1 MKNQYFQLVFRDEQ
15 IFLHIYPAIED
26 GKLVN
31 IKELTDYLDLKRI
44 QNYDIKTL
52 GNALKSSEETE
63 VCLGPWDGIEVH
75 EMMTI
80 DVSLDKMKA
89 VCRFYPPSAGGR
101 ELDKDTIID
110 DLGFKRVKFG
120 IDEDEI
126 DKFLKERQYCT
137 DYVLAKGQPP
147 RHGKDA
153 KIEYY
158 FNVNKN
164 LQPKRNEDGS
174 VDYKELNTISHVHKG
189 DLLARLIKE
198 DKGDPGKNIYGE
210 EILPRTV
217 KSEKLSYGKNISIN
231 EDGTEIYSEVTGH
244 VNKFD
249 DKVFVSDVFAVP
261 ADVDNSIGN
270 IEYQGSVTV
279 AGNVKAGFSVKATGD
294 VIIEGIVENAYI
306 EAGGQIIVKH
316 GIHGMHK
323 GVLKAKSNVIAKYI
337 ENATV
342 IAGGYVEAEVIL
354 NSDVSAN
361 DEVRVFGKKGLINGG
376 TIRAGRSI
384 EAENLGTSMG
394 TITTL
399 EVGIAPEIKERY
411 ANLSKEVS
419 KRSKEQENRKVI
431 IDNYGKILK
440 KGEYLPQDKLLYVQK
455 LALAYKEE
463 QAQIEP
469 LRNEM
474 YQIHVEMV
482 ASDRAYISVTRAAF
496 PGVCI
501 TISDLSYH
509 VKDVAHHCKFKKVDG
524 EIKSITT

>member
-1 MKNQYFQLVFRDEQ
+1 
-15 IFLHIYPAIED
+15 
-26 GKLVN
+26 
-31 IKELTDYLDLKRI
+31 
-44 QNYDIKTL
+44 
-52 GNALKSSEETE
+52 
-63 VCLGPWDGIEVH
+63 
-75 EMMTI
+75 MMTI

-279 AGNVKAGFSVKATGD
+279 AGNVKGIFCQSNRD

-342 IAGGYVEAEVIL
+342 IAGGYVEA
-354 NSDVSAN
+354 
-361 DEVRVFGKKGLINGG
+361 K
-376 TIRAGRSI
+376 
-384 EAENLGTSMG
+384 
-394 TITTL
+394 
-399 EVGIAPEIKERY
+399 
-411 ANLSKEVS
+411 
-419 KRSKEQENRKVI
+419 
-431 IDNYGKILK
+431 
-440 KGEYLPQDKLLYVQK
+440 
-455 LALAYKEE
+455 
-463 QAQIEP
+463 
-469 LRNEM
+469 
-474 YQIHVEMV
+474 
-482 ASDRAYISVTRAAF
+482 
-496 PGVCI
+496 
-501 TISDLSYH
+501 
-509 VKDVAHHCKFKKVDG
+509 
-524 EIKSITT
+524 

>member
-52 GNALKSSEETE
+52 GNALKSPEETE

-198 DKGDPGKNIYGE
+198 D
-210 EILPRTV
+210 
-217 KSEKLSYGKNISIN
+217 
-231 EDGTEIYSEVTGH
+231 
-244 VNKFD
+244 
-249 DKVFVSDVFAVP
+249 
-261 ADVDNSIGN
+261 
-270 IEYQGSVTV
+270 
-279 AGNVKAGFSVKATGD
+279 
-294 VIIEGIVENAYI
+294 
-306 EAGGQIIVKH
+306 
-316 GIHGMHK
+316 
-323 GVLKAKSNVIAKYI
+323 
-337 ENATV
+337 
-342 IAGGYVEAEVIL
+342 
-354 NSDVSAN
+354 
-361 DEVRVFGKKGLINGG
+361 
-376 TIRAGRSI
+376 
-384 EAENLGTSMG
+384 
-394 TITTL
+394 
-399 EVGIAPEIKERY
+399 
-411 ANLSKEVS
+411 
-419 KRSKEQENRKVI
+419 
-431 IDNYGKILK
+431 
-440 KGEYLPQDKLLYVQK
+440 
-455 LALAYKEE
+455 
-463 QAQIEP
+463 
-469 LRNEM
+469 
-474 YQIHVEMV
+474 
-482 ASDRAYISVTRAAF
+482 
-496 PGVCI
+496 
-501 TISDLSYH
+501 
-509 VKDVAHHCKFKKVDG
+509 
-524 EIKSITT
+524 